1 MVFFLTMYFY
11 IKMGSKLLKKRE
23 RWLKIFT
30 VLWNVSLSLFIL
42 IELYVIVA
50 VAFSRVN
57 DDTLCSH
64 SAYLIMQ
71 ASNMVIIAAFLT
83 LGFFVDKRVKQQRQ
97 AENQYEVA
105 FRQKTQ
111 QKALSNLKM
120 IIAVF
125 SAVQLYCFAY
135 AIAMFST
142 KASCQYPSQSVGL
155 GFFIWTLTHAL
166 QYLVWV
172 YPVMY
177 ILWPR
182 AL

>member
-1 MVFFLTMYFY
+1 MFFHYGFATQITRIFLQTFEEGCRTLVFFLTMYFY
-11 IKMGSKLLKKRE
+11 IKMGSKLLRKRE

-83 LGFFVDKRVKQQRQ
+83 LGFFVDKRVKQ
-97 AENQYEVA
+97 
-105 FRQKTQ
+105 
-111 QKALSNLKM
+111 
-120 IIAVF
+120 
-125 SAVQLYCFAY
+125 
-135 AIAMFST
+135 
-142 KASCQYPSQSVGL
+142 
-155 GFFIWTLTHAL
+155 
-166 QYLVWV
+166 
-172 YPVMY
+172 
-177 ILWPR
+177 
-182 AL
+182 